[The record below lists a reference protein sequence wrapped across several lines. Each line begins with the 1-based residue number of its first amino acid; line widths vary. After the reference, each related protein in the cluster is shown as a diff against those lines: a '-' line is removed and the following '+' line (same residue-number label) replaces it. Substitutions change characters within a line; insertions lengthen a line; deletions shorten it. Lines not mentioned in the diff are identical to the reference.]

1 MRSRIASAVRLA
13 LWTAGLVVVAR
24 VLRATGP
31 GPLGLPVE
39 SVDAL
44 WAWVERAS
52 SVDAV
57 LAALRT
63 AAVLATW
70 YLLATTI
77 LVVVAGVVR
86 ADPLT
91 AAVQRV
97 TPGLVRRLAA
107 GGGGV
112 GLLVGGAVASLP
124 GPDPA
129 RPRTEI
135 AAPAGPEAEVAT
147 MTRAGPA
154 GPSPSP
160 APGRATMTRV
170 DAPPPAA
177 TMTRVDPASGPPASG
192 PAPPATPARW
202 SPSPGPAPP
211 VGEPTSWVVEPGDS
225 FWSIA
230 EDVVG
235 GERGRAVD
243 RYWRALVEAN
253 RSRLVDPA
261 NPDLLVPGQELTLPD
276 PEPPDP

>member
-1 MRSRIASAVRLA
+1 MRSRIAAATRLA

-31 GPLGLPVE
+31 GPLGLTVE

-44 WAWVERAS
+44 SAWVERATP
-52 SVDAV
+52 VDAV
-57 LAALRT
+57 LAILRT

-70 YLLATTI
+70 YLLGATV
-77 LVVVAGVVR
+77 LAVVAGLVR

-97 TPGLVRRLAA
+97 TPGVVRRLAT

-124 GPDPA
+124 VPDASP
-129 RPRTEI
+129 PRTAI
-135 AAPAGPEAEVAT
+135 VAPAGPETEVAT

-154 GPSPSP
+154 GPSP
-160 APGRATMTRV
+160 GRATMARV
-170 DAPPPAA
+170 DAPPAAA
-177 TMTRVDPASGPPASG
+177 TMTRVDLAVGTPAAG
-192 PAPPATPARW
+192 PAPPATPTGW
-202 SPSPGPAPP
+202 SPAPDPAPP
-211 VGEPTSWVVEPGDS
+211 AGEATSWVVEPGDS

-235 GERGRAVD
+235 GERERAVG
-243 RYWRALVEAN
+243 RYWRTLVEAN
-253 RSRLVDPA
+253 RSRLVDPS

>member
-1 MRSRIASAVRLA
+1 MRSRIAAATRLA
-13 LWTAGLVVVAR
+13 LWTAGLVVIAR

-31 GPLGLPVE
+31 GPLGLTVE

-44 WAWVERAS
+44 SAWVERATP
-52 SVDAV
+52 VDAV
-57 LAALRT
+57 VAILRT

-70 YLLATTI
+70 YLLGATV
-77 LVVVAGVVR
+77 LAVVAGLVR

-97 TPGLVRRLAA
+97 TPGVVRRLAT

-124 GPDPA
+124 VPDASP
-129 RPRTEI
+129 PRTAI
-135 AAPAGPEAEVAT
+135 VAPAGPETEVAT

-154 GPSPSP
+154 GPSPGR

-170 DAPPPAA
+170 DAPPAAA
-177 TMTRVDPASGPPASG
+177 TMTRVHLAVGTPAAGPDPPATTTGWSSAPD
-192 PAPPATPARW
+192 PAPPA
-202 SPSPGPAPP
+202 
-211 VGEPTSWVVEPGDS
+211 GEATSWVVEPGDS

-235 GERGRAVD
+235 GERERAVG
-243 RYWRALVEAN
+243 RYWRTLVEAN

>member
-1 MRSRIASAVRLA
+1 MRCRITAAARLA
-13 LWTAGLVVVAR
+13 LWTAGLVLVAR
-24 VLRATGP
+24 VLQATGP

-44 WAWVERAS
+44 SAWVERATP
-52 SVDAV
+52 VDAV
-57 LAALRT
+57 LATLRT

-70 YLLATTI
+70 YLLGATV
-77 LVVVAGVVR
+77 LAVVAGLVR

-91 AAVQRV
+91 VAVQRM

-112 GLLVGGAVASLP
+112 GLLVGGAVASVP
-124 GPDPA
+124 VPDAAP
-129 RPRTEI
+129 PRTEI

-177 TMTRVDPASGPPASG
+177 TMTRVDPAVGPPAAEPVPAATPATWVRASG
-192 PAPPATPARW
+192 PAPP
-202 SPSPGPAPP
+202 G
-211 VGEPTSWVVEPGDS
+211 GETTSWVVEPGDS

-230 EDVVG
+230 EQMAGD
-235 GERGRAVD
+235 ERERAVG

-261 NPDLLVPGQELTLPD
+261 NPDLLVPGQEVTLPD

>member
-39 SVDAL
+39 SADAL

-52 SVDAV
+52 PVDAV
-57 LAALRT
+57 LAALRM

-70 YLLATTI
+70 YLLGATI
-77 LVVVAGVVR
+77 LAVVAGLVR

-129 RPRTEI
+129 PPRTEI
-135 AAPAGPEAEVAT
+135 AAPAGPQAEVAT

-170 DAPPPAA
+170 DAPPTVA
-177 TMTRVDPASGPPASG
+177 TMTRVDPASGPTASG

-235 GERGRAVD
+235 GERERAVG

-261 NPDLLVPGQELTLPD
+261 NPDLLVPGQVLTLPD